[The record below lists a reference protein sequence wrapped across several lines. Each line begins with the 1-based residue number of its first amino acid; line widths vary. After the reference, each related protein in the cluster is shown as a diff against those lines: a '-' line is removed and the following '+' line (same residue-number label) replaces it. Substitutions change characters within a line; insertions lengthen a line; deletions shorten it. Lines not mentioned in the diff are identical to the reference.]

1 MKTDETDIVT
11 DVDRLETLLGHVK
24 DNTQELL
31 KQKVPSR
38 VLIQNAIPRGM
49 QLVRGQVDRQT
60 VIDMCAIALTI
71 LIQET

>member
-1 MKTDETDIVT
+1 METDIVT
-11 DVDRLETLLGHVK
+11 DADRLEALLGHVK

>member
-1 MKTDETDIVT
+1 METDIVT
-11 DVDRLETLLGHVK
+11 DADRLETLLGHVK

>member
-11 DVDRLETLLGHVK
+11 DADRLEALLGHVK

>member
-11 DVDRLETLLGHVK
+11 DADRLEALLGHVK
-24 DNTQELL
+24 GNTQELL

>member
-11 DVDRLETLLGHVK
+11 DADRLETLLGHVK

>member
-11 DVDRLETLLGHVK
+11 DADRLETLLGHVK

-60 VIDMCAIALTI
+60 VVDMCAIALTI